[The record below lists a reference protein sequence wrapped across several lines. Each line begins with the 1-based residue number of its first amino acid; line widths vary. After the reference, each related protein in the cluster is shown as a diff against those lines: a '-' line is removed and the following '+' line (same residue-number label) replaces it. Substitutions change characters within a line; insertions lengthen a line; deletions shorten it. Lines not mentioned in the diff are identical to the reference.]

1 MESRFISAVA
11 FYGPKTGRLRELLTG
26 VQALIAEH
34 VGGDF
39 RPYTL
44 DQVHA
49 TLIALNGVRA
59 GGTIVNE
66 YLLEHAGEER
76 EMDLPRVMDI
86 LARRFATPLRVR
98 IGGFRPGQA
107 IPFTSRGQHV
117 AERSFSVQGEAFVL
131 VGWPAEPPAGAGRPL
146 DDLRRE
152 MNAAG
157 VLHRYHARPGDV
169 DNDLH
174 LVVGHQDGAPAAA
187 LARATA
193 AVRDKLAADPADLA
207 IALSDVTIV
216 AADSHT
222 LAPPLYVSGVPLRR
236 PRCSRWCRDRAGQ
249 SSFMTSVAAA
259 GSRLASATRAAFSA
273 FARPASALARP
284 AFAASLPDAPG
295 LHAEERADDR
305 PDDGRHRPDHRGHI
319 RGRAELR
326 YGDADHHSQQ
336 GERRHDQPGSVP
348 DPGHVD
354 TRGRFLDGSLSR
366 ILGRNR
372 NRSRS
377 RSGQGRLSHG
387 YAPALPAECSCLG
400 RGSAGRS

>member
-39 RPYTL
+39 RPYAL

-66 YLLEHAGEER
+66 YLLEHAGERR

-98 IGGFRPGQA
+98 IGGFRPGQE
-107 IPFTSRGQHV
+107 IPFTSRGQHL

-131 VGWPAEPPAGAGRPL
+131 VGWPADSLAGLGRPV
-146 DDLRRE
+146 DELRRE

-157 VLHRYHARPGDV
+157 VLHRYHARPADV

-174 LVVGHQDGAPAAA
+174 LVVGHQAGAPVAA

-222 LAPPLYVSGVPLRR
+222 LAPPVYVSGIP
-236 PRCSRWCRDRAGQ
+236 
-249 SSFMTSVAAA
+249 AAA
-259 GSRLASATRAAFSA
+259 ADVLALVR
-273 FARPASALARP
+273 
-284 AFAASLPDAPG
+284 
-295 LHAEERADDR
+295 
-305 PDDGRHRPDHRGHI
+305 
-319 RGRAELR
+319 
-326 YGDADHHSQQ
+326 
-336 GERRHDQPGSVP
+336 
-348 DPGHVD
+348 
-354 TRGRFLDGSLSR
+354 
-366 ILGRNR
+366 
-372 NRSRS
+372 
-377 RSGQGRLSHG
+377 
-387 YAPALPAECSCLG
+387 
-400 RGSAGRS
+400 

>member
-66 YLLEHAGEER
+66 YLLEHAGERR

-131 VGWPAEPPAGAGRPL
+131 VGWPAESLVGAGRPL

-222 LAPPLYVSGVPLRR
+222 LAPPLYVSGVP
-236 PRCSRWCRDRAGQ
+236 
-249 SSFMTSVAAA
+249 AAA
-259 GSRLASATRAAFSA
+259 AEVLA
-273 FARPASALARP
+273 L
-284 AFAASLPDAPG
+284 
-295 LHAEERADDR
+295 
-305 PDDGRHRPDHRGHI
+305 
-319 RGRAELR
+319 
-326 YGDADHHSQQ
+326 
-336 GERRHDQPGSVP
+336 VP
-348 DPGHVD
+348 
-354 TRGRFLDGSLSR
+354 
-366 ILGRNR
+366 
-372 NRSRS
+372 
-377 RSGQGRLSHG
+377 
-387 YAPALPAECSCLG
+387 
-400 RGSAGRS
+400 

>member
-66 YLLEHAGEER
+66 YLLEYAGERR
-76 EMDLPRVMDI
+76 EMELPRVMDI

-107 IPFTSRGQHV
+107 VPFTSRGQHL

-131 VGWPAEPPAGAGRPL
+131 VGWPADSLAEVEGSGRPV
-146 DDLRRE
+146 DELRRE

-157 VLHRYHARPGDV
+157 VLHRYHTKPADV

-174 LVVGHQDGAPAAA
+174 LVVGHQVRAPAAA

-222 LAPPLYVSGVPLRR
+222 LAPPVYVSGIP
-236 PRCSRWCRDRAGQ
+236 
-249 SSFMTSVAAA
+249 AAA
-259 GSRLASATRAAFSA
+259 ADVLA
-273 FARPASALARP
+273 L
-284 AFAASLPDAPG
+284 
-295 LHAEERADDR
+295 
-305 PDDGRHRPDHRGHI
+305 
-319 RGRAELR
+319 
-326 YGDADHHSQQ
+326 
-336 GERRHDQPGSVP
+336 VP
-348 DPGHVD
+348 
-354 TRGRFLDGSLSR
+354 
-366 ILGRNR
+366 
-372 NRSRS
+372 
-377 RSGQGRLSHG
+377 
-387 YAPALPAECSCLG
+387 
-400 RGSAGRS
+400 

>member
-11 FYGPKTGRLRELLTG
+11 FYGPKTGRLHELLTG
-26 VQALIAEH
+26 VQAQIAEH
-34 VGGDF
+34 VGNDF

-66 YLLEHAGEER
+66 YLLEHAGERR

-107 IPFTSRGQHV
+107 VPFTSRGQHV
-117 AERSFSVQGEAFVL
+117 AERSFSVQGQAFVL
-131 VGWPAEPPAGAGRPL
+131 VGWPAESLAGAGRPL

-174 LVVGHQDGAPAAA
+174 LVVGHQAGAPAAA

-222 LAPPLYVSGVPLRR
+222 LAPPLFVSEIPADEV
-236 PRCSRWCRDRAGQ
+236 
-249 SSFMTSVAAA
+249 SVLDWIA
-259 GSRLASATRAAFSA
+259 
-273 FARPASALARP
+273 
-284 AFAASLPDAPG
+284 APG
-295 LHAEERADDR
+295 L
-305 PDDGRHRPDHRGHI
+305 
-319 RGRAELR
+319 
-326 YGDADHHSQQ
+326 
-336 GERRHDQPGSVP
+336 
-348 DPGHVD
+348 
-354 TRGRFLDGSLSR
+354 
-366 ILGRNR
+366 
-372 NRSRS
+372 
-377 RSGQGRLSHG
+377 
-387 YAPALPAECSCLG
+387 
-400 RGSAGRS
+400 

>member
-1 MESRFISAVA
+1 MGSRFISAVA
-11 FYGPKTGRLRELLTG
+11 FYGPKTGRLREFLAG
-26 VQALIAEH
+26 VQALIAEQ

-66 YLLEHAGEER
+66 YLLEHAGERR

-98 IGGFRPGQA
+98 IGGFRPGQPV
-107 IPFTSRGQHV
+107 PFTSRGQHV

-131 VGWPAEPPAGAGRPL
+131 VGWPAESLAGAGRPL

-174 LVVGHQDGAPAAA
+174 LVVGHQAGAPAAA

-222 LAPPLYVSGVPLRR
+222 LAPPLYVSGIPAATAEVLALVP
-236 PRCSRWCRDRAGQ
+236 
-249 SSFMTSVAAA
+249 
-259 GSRLASATRAAFSA
+259 
-273 FARPASALARP
+273 
-284 AFAASLPDAPG
+284 
-295 LHAEERADDR
+295 
-305 PDDGRHRPDHRGHI
+305 
-319 RGRAELR
+319 
-326 YGDADHHSQQ
+326 
-336 GERRHDQPGSVP
+336 
-348 DPGHVD
+348 
-354 TRGRFLDGSLSR
+354 
-366 ILGRNR
+366 
-372 NRSRS
+372 
-377 RSGQGRLSHG
+377 
-387 YAPALPAECSCLG
+387 
-400 RGSAGRS
+400 

>member
-26 VQALIAEH
+26 VQAQVAEH
-34 VGGDF
+34 VGNDF

-66 YLLEHAGEER
+66 YLLEHAGERR

-107 IPFTSRGQHV
+107 VPFTSRGQHV

-131 VGWPAEPPAGAGRPL
+131 VGWPAESLAGAGRPL

-174 LVVGHQDGAPAAA
+174 LVVGHQAGAPAAA

-222 LAPPLYVSGVPLRR
+222 LAPPVYVSGIP
-236 PRCSRWCRDRAGQ
+236 
-249 SSFMTSVAAA
+249 AAA
-259 GSRLASATRAAFSA
+259 ADVLA
-273 FARPASALARP
+273 L
-284 AFAASLPDAPG
+284 
-295 LHAEERADDR
+295 
-305 PDDGRHRPDHRGHI
+305 
-319 RGRAELR
+319 
-326 YGDADHHSQQ
+326 
-336 GERRHDQPGSVP
+336 VP
-348 DPGHVD
+348 
-354 TRGRFLDGSLSR
+354 
-366 ILGRNR
+366 
-372 NRSRS
+372 
-377 RSGQGRLSHG
+377 
-387 YAPALPAECSCLG
+387 
-400 RGSAGRS
+400 

>member
-1 MESRFISAVA
+1 MSGQSRFISAVA

-26 VQALIAEH
+26 VQAQIAEH
-34 VGGDF
+34 VGDDF

-66 YLLEHAGEER
+66 YLLEHAGERR

-107 IPFTSRGQHV
+107 VPFTSRGQHL

-131 VGWPAEPPAGAGRPL
+131 VGWPAESLAGAGRPL

-174 LVVGHQDGAPAAA
+174 LVVGHQAGAPAAA

-222 LAPPLYVSGVPLRR
+222 LAPPVYVSGIP
-236 PRCSRWCRDRAGQ
+236 
-249 SSFMTSVAAA
+249 AAA
-259 GSRLASATRAAFSA
+259 ADVLALVR
-273 FARPASALARP
+273 
-284 AFAASLPDAPG
+284 
-295 LHAEERADDR
+295 
-305 PDDGRHRPDHRGHI
+305 
-319 RGRAELR
+319 
-326 YGDADHHSQQ
+326 
-336 GERRHDQPGSVP
+336 
-348 DPGHVD
+348 
-354 TRGRFLDGSLSR
+354 
-366 ILGRNR
+366 
-372 NRSRS
+372 
-377 RSGQGRLSHG
+377 
-387 YAPALPAECSCLG
+387 
-400 RGSAGRS
+400 

>member
-1 MESRFISAVA
+1 MESRFISVVA

-34 VGGDF
+34 VGNDF

-66 YLLEHAGEER
+66 YLLEHAGERR

-131 VGWPAEPPAGAGRPL
+131 VGWPAESLAGAGRPL

-193 AVRDKLAADPADLA
+193 AVRDKLAADPAALA
-207 IALSDVTIV
+207 IARSDVTII
-216 AADSHT
+216 AADTHT
-222 LAPPLYVSGVPLRR
+222 LAPPVYVSGIPAAVADVLALVP
-236 PRCSRWCRDRAGQ
+236 
-249 SSFMTSVAAA
+249 
-259 GSRLASATRAAFSA
+259 
-273 FARPASALARP
+273 
-284 AFAASLPDAPG
+284 
-295 LHAEERADDR
+295 
-305 PDDGRHRPDHRGHI
+305 
-319 RGRAELR
+319 
-326 YGDADHHSQQ
+326 
-336 GERRHDQPGSVP
+336 
-348 DPGHVD
+348 
-354 TRGRFLDGSLSR
+354 
-366 ILGRNR
+366 
-372 NRSRS
+372 
-377 RSGQGRLSHG
+377 
-387 YAPALPAECSCLG
+387 
-400 RGSAGRS
+400 

>member
-1 MESRFISAVA
+1 MGSRFISAVA
-11 FYGPKTGRLRELLTG
+11 FYGPKTGRLHELLTG
-26 VQALIAEH
+26 VQAQIAEH
-34 VGGDF
+34 VGNDF

-49 TLIALNGVRA
+49 TLIALNGLRA

-66 YLLEHAGEER
+66 YLLEHAGERR

-98 IGGFRPGQA
+98 IGGFRPGQPV
-107 IPFTSRGQHV
+107 PFTSRGQHV

-131 VGWPAEPPAGAGRPL
+131 MGWPAESLAGAGRPL

-174 LVVGHQDGAPAAA
+174 LVVGHQAGAPAAA

-207 IALSDVTIV
+207 IALSDITIV

-222 LAPPLYVSGVPLRR
+222 LAPPLYVSGIPAAEAEVLALVP
-236 PRCSRWCRDRAGQ
+236 
-249 SSFMTSVAAA
+249 
-259 GSRLASATRAAFSA
+259 
-273 FARPASALARP
+273 
-284 AFAASLPDAPG
+284 
-295 LHAEERADDR
+295 
-305 PDDGRHRPDHRGHI
+305 
-319 RGRAELR
+319 
-326 YGDADHHSQQ
+326 
-336 GERRHDQPGSVP
+336 
-348 DPGHVD
+348 
-354 TRGRFLDGSLSR
+354 
-366 ILGRNR
+366 
-372 NRSRS
+372 
-377 RSGQGRLSHG
+377 
-387 YAPALPAECSCLG
+387 
-400 RGSAGRS
+400 

>member
-11 FYGPKTGRLRELLTG
+11 FYGPKTGRLHELLTG
-26 VQALIAEH
+26 VQAQIAEH
-34 VGGDF
+34 VGRDF

-66 YLLEHAGEER
+66 YLLEHAGERR

-98 IGGFRPGQA
+98 IGGFRPGQPV
-107 IPFTSRGQHV
+107 PFTSRGQHV

-131 VGWPAEPPAGAGRPL
+131 VGWPAESLAGAGRPL

-174 LVVGHQDGAPAAA
+174 LVVGHQAGAPAAA

-222 LAPPLYVSGVPLRR
+222 LAPPLYVSGIPAATAEVLALVP
-236 PRCSRWCRDRAGQ
+236 
-249 SSFMTSVAAA
+249 
-259 GSRLASATRAAFSA
+259 
-273 FARPASALARP
+273 
-284 AFAASLPDAPG
+284 
-295 LHAEERADDR
+295 
-305 PDDGRHRPDHRGHI
+305 
-319 RGRAELR
+319 
-326 YGDADHHSQQ
+326 
-336 GERRHDQPGSVP
+336 
-348 DPGHVD
+348 
-354 TRGRFLDGSLSR
+354 
-366 ILGRNR
+366 
-372 NRSRS
+372 
-377 RSGQGRLSHG
+377 
-387 YAPALPAECSCLG
+387 
-400 RGSAGRS
+400 